1 MKKAL
6 FYIIILTIFSCGE
19 FSVNQE
25 VLNEGTELSGKVDWK
40 SVTGTYLMD
49 KKSLKSLNLPEDSKF
64 YFIIDQD
71 SAYHMNK
78 YLDDDT
84 IRIKNKIFNDKIT
97 PIYFY
102 DEASRKLNKDSLLY
116 YSTITPPN
124 RYNILLR
131 IKENSKK
138 PFIAASYFPDL
149 SNHKNAMS
157 DLAYVLEYNKI
168 SDEPMSLKELE
179 ETNK

>member
-1 MKKAL
+1 MKKVL
-6 FYIIILTIFSCGE
+6 FYIVIFTIVSCGE

-25 VLNEGTELSGKVDWK
+25 VLNEGTKLSGKVDWK
-40 SVTGTYLMD
+40 SIAGTYLLD
-49 KKSLKSLNLPEDSKF
+49 KKSLKSLNLAEESKF
-64 YFIIDQD
+64 YFIIDKD
-71 SAYHMNK
+71 SVYHMNK

-84 IRIKNKIFNDKIT
+84 LKIKNKIFNDKIT

-102 DEASRKLNKDSLLY
+102 DEVSKKLNKDSLLY

-124 RYNILLR
+124 RYNVLLR
-131 IKENSKK
+131 RKKNSKK
-138 PFIAASYFPDL
+138 PFIVVSYFPDL

-157 DLAYVLEYNKI
+157 DLAYVLKYNKI